1 MSIFNYRE
9 DPFYFQR
16 LKQALQ
22 ATTKELSQR
31 MDQVFG
37 TAESPVTDTQVEE
50 MEDLLIG
57 ADIGVQTAL
66 EISSK
71 IREKTRGESITT
83 SFQVKQ
89 ILRNALLELLE
100 TVQGDKENIQESI
113 YPHVVFVVGVNGV
126 GKTTVV
132 GKMAHRYGQGGRSVL
147 LCASDTFRAAAVEQL
162 LIWAEMTQTEVVQ
175 QGSGVDSAAVLFDA
189 AVAAKARKKEI
200 LIVDTSGRIHTKD
213 NLMQELEKM
222 TRIVAQQIKGAPHEV
237 FLVLDATTGQNG
249 LLQAREFSSRIGVTG
264 IIVTKLDGT
273 AKGGILVAIGKELG
287 IPVRYIG
294 TGEGREDFIPFSAK
308 AFVESLL
315 G

>member
-9 DPFYFQR
+9 ESFYFQR

-22 ATTKELSQR
+22 TTTKELGQK

-37 TAESPVTDTQVEE
+37 TVDSSVTDTQVEE
-50 MEDLLIG
+50 LEDILIG
-57 ADIGVQTAL
+57 ADIGVETAL

-71 IREKTRGESITT
+71 IREKTRGDGITT
-83 SFQVKQ
+83 SFRVKQ

-100 TVQGDKENIQESI
+100 TVQVDKEEIQKSI

-162 LIWAEMTQTEVVQ
+162 LIWAERTQTEVVQ

-222 TRIVAQQIKGAPHEV
+222 RRIVAQQIKGAPHDV

-249 LLQAREFSSRIGVTG
+249 LLQAREFSYRIGVTG
-264 IIVTKLDGT
+264 IILTKLDGT

-294 TGEGREDFIPFSAK
+294 TGEGREDLVPFSAE

>member
-9 DPFYFQR
+9 EPFYFQR
-16 LKQALQ
+16 LKKALQ
-22 ATTKELSQR
+22 ATTKELGQR
-31 MDQVFG
+31 VDQVFG
-37 TAESPVTDTQVEE
+37 TADSPVTDAQVEE
-50 MEDLLIG
+50 LEDILIG
-57 ADIGVQTAL
+57 ADIGVETAL
-66 EISSK
+66 EISSE
-71 IREKTRGESITT
+71 IREKTRGEHITT
-83 SFQVKQ
+83 SFRVKQ
-89 ILRNALLELLE
+89 TLRNALLDLLE
-100 TVQGDKENIQESI
+100 TMQVDTEEIQESI
-113 YPHVVFVVGVNGV
+113 CPHVVFVVGVNGV

-132 GKMAHRYGQGGRSVL
+132 GKMAHRYGQEGRSVL

-175 QGSGVDSAAVLFDA
+175 QGSGVDSGAVLFDA

-222 TRIVAQQIKGAPHEV
+222 RKIVARQIEGAPHEV
-237 FLVLDATTGQNG
+237 YLVLDATTGQNG
-249 LLQAREFSSRIGVTG
+249 LLQAREFSRRTGITG

-294 TGEGREDFIPFSAK
+294 IGEGREDLVPFSAK

-315 G
+315 A